1 MPFFLLDFLTVVLVT
16 YNKEVDPGG
25 DNIVHLISENLPLL
39 EGIITIMTV
48 VSSAVGTGVTWL
60 RKQNIKQ
67 YNILKGEMNTH
78 FEILRTETVRDIQ
91 ANKEQIESSKQSLQ
105 NQITT
110 TEQIIKDKI
119 ETQKETMNEIKGIVN
134 KIDDK
139 MDMTS
144 GNVVKNTARI
154 DGLEINMR
162 DMENEVF
169 RKKRFPDKSAVKT
182 TKT

>member
-1 MPFFLLDFLTVVLVT
+1 MPFSLSDLLIVILAV

-25 DNIVHLISENLPLL
+25 DNVVHLISENLPLL

-60 RKQNIKQ
+60 RKQNVKQ
-67 YNILKGEMNTH
+67 YNILKGEMDTH
-78 FEILRTETVRDIQ
+78 FEILRTETTKDIQ

-139 MDMTS
+139 LDTTAA
-144 GNVVKNTARI
+144 NVAKNSARI
-154 DGLEINMR
+154 NGLETNTR
-162 DMENEVF
+162 DIEDEVF
-169 RKKRFPDKSAVKT
+169 RKKRFPDKPSVRT
-182 TKT
+182 TRT